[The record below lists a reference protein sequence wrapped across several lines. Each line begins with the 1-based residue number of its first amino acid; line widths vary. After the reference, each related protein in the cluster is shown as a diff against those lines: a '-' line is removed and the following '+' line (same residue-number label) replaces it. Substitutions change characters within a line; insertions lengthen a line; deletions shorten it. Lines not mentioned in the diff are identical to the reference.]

1 MIESEFISGRPTDF
15 MFIFGNTIH
24 TPKES
29 YQITIPSVSESIV
42 PTFIN
47 ETAEV
52 RKILLRAIQHE
63 DLMSTDKNQ
72 LPPTNVFILFKRF
85 SPIDSHPDL
94 IELRDFRLTKSCK
107 KFSIH
112 FKDSSD
118 FEIFDETFQGLSL
131 NEVAETVQQ
140 NEVFWYQ
147 SKTYIKGFKDVLVNN
162 QSIWN

>member
-1 MIESEFISGRPTDF
+1 
-15 MFIFGNTIH
+15 MFIFGNTIF

-29 YQITIPSVSESIV
+29 YQISIPPASEKI
-42 PTFIN
+42 PTSFIN

-63 DLMSTDKNQ
+63 DLTNKDQ
-72 LPPTNVFILFKRF
+72 LLPTNVFILFKRCNL
-85 SPIDSHPDL
+85 INDHPDL
-94 IELRDFRLTKSCK
+94 IELRNFRLTKSCK

-131 NEVAETVQQ
+131 REVTETVDE
-140 NEVFWYQ
+140 NEEFWYQ